1 MQSCKTLR
9 GKQLTVERIFL
20 KRSEAYS
27 VQKSIL
33 YACVVSYKE
42 YVHDKMSKGKQIYF
56 VDLHLCSY
64 RSLDDK
70 EKCVL

>member
-9 GKQLTVERIFL
+9 GKELTVERIFL

-27 VQKSIL
+27 VLKSIL

-42 YVHDKMSKGKQIYF
+42 LFHDKISKGKQIYF
-56 VDLHLCSY
+56 VDLHVCSH
-64 RSLDDK
+64 RSLDD
-70 EKCVL
+70 